1 MLHRAPTGGREGLRG
16 QRLERGLGLEEL
28 LDIHRGR
35 VAEAERDAGEPETG
49 ALGAL
54 HELVATVLK
63 DRLGNDEL
71 CTAAD
76 INAAIKFL
84 KDNNITATRE
94 ANKALGELEDE
105 LGKHSLPQA
114 DDTELQAALDN
125 IVNFPGSVANHA

>member
-1 MLHRAPTGGREGLRG
+1 MSNPASE
-16 QRLERGLGLEEL
+16 
-28 LDIHRGR
+28 
-35 VAEAERDAGEPETG
+35 G

-63 DRLGNDEL
+63 DRLGNAEL

-76 INAAIKFL
+76 VNAAIKFL

-105 LGKHSLPQA
+105 LNKHSAPAA
-114 DDTELQAALDN
+114 DDSELQSALDN
-125 IVNFPGSVANHA
+125 LIHFPGSVANA

>member
-1 MLHRAPTGGREGLRG
+1 MSNPASE
-16 QRLERGLGLEEL
+16 
-28 LDIHRGR
+28 
-35 VAEAERDAGEPETG
+35 G

-54 HELVATVLK
+54 HELVAKVLK
-63 DRLGNDEL
+63 DRLADGEL

-114 DDTELQAALDN
+114 DDTELQTALDN

>member
-1 MLHRAPTGGREGLRG
+1 MSNPASE
-16 QRLERGLGLEEL
+16 
-28 LDIHRGR
+28 
-35 VAEAERDAGEPETG
+35 G

-63 DRLGNDEL
+63 ERLANGEL

>member
-1 MLHRAPTGGREGLRG
+1 MSNPASE
-16 QRLERGLGLEEL
+16 
-28 LDIHRGR
+28 
-35 VAEAERDAGEPETG
+35 G

-63 DRLGNDEL
+63 ERLANGEL
-71 CTAAD
+71 CTASD

-84 KDNNITATRE
+84 KDNNITASRE

-114 DDTELQAALDN
+114 DDSELQAALDN
-125 IVNFPGSVANHA
+125 IVNFPGSVANRA

>member
-1 MLHRAPTGGREGLRG
+1 MATPATE
-16 QRLERGLGLEEL
+16 
-28 LDIHRGR
+28 
-35 VAEAERDAGEPETG
+35 G

-63 DRLGNDEL
+63 ERLANDEL

-105 LGKHSLPQA
+105 LQKHSAPAA
-114 DDTELQAALDN
+114 DDSELQAALDN
-125 IVNFPGSVANHA
+125 LIQFPGSAANA

>member
-1 MLHRAPTGGREGLRG
+1 MSNPASE
-16 QRLERGLGLEEL
+16 
-28 LDIHRGR
+28 
-35 VAEAERDAGEPETG
+35 G

-63 DRLGNDEL
+63 ERLANGEL

-125 IVNFPGSVANHA
+125 IVNFPGSVANA

>member
-1 MLHRAPTGGREGLRG
+1 MSNPASE
-16 QRLERGLGLEEL
+16 
-28 LDIHRGR
+28 
-35 VAEAERDAGEPETG
+35 G

-63 DRLGNDEL
+63 ERLANGEM

-125 IVNFPGSVANHA
+125 IVNFPGSVANA

>member
-1 MLHRAPTGGREGLRG
+1 MSNPASE
-16 QRLERGLGLEEL
+16 
-28 LDIHRGR
+28 
-35 VAEAERDAGEPETG
+35 G

-54 HELVATVLK
+54 HELVAMVLK
-63 DRLGNDEL
+63 ERLANGEL